1 MDTGGEYGQ
10 AVSGHTACRLQHR
23 RDCGE
28 VCSRSPRVR
37 RERLVR
43 FLRVPANGMC
53 LWGGKIRALY
63 SGTAGIP
70 FQVKAKVTTKDSRE
84 PPTYWRRLLR
94 LTPLDEL
101 KGLAVRRISRR
112 FE

>member
-1 MDTGGEYGQ
+1 
-10 AVSGHTACRLQHR
+10 
-23 RDCGE
+23 
-28 VCSRSPRVR
+28 VR
-37 RERLVR
+37 I
-43 FLRVPANGMC
+43 LRVPANGMC
-53 LWGGKIRALY
+53 LWRGKIRALY

-84 PPTYWRRLLR
+84 PPTYWRINSSRDWRRLLR

-112 FE
+112 FELRLRRSTQT